1 MNLQTIQDIPTKKNS
16 RPNMMLKMMMSS
28 TNHKILTLLV
38 SVDILLLLITIIF
51 FDIKVVYNTQI
62 GYITASLVMVAS
74 IMSYRRMVNARV
86 KHNIITMD
94 DSKDVIDKLE
104 DPYDL
109 YSETVTEAEEKDYAQ
124 IVKEEKKKL
133 KENRRTIYQTI
144 KDTKA
149 ALSIYRLGAYAV
161 LILGFLYLKRH
172 DLLHIP
178 SYILSLGI
186 PTVILVWILL
196 KEKENHSQD

>member
-1 MNLQTIQDIPTKKNS
+1 
-16 RPNMMLKMMMSS
+16 MMMKMMMSS
-28 TNHKILTLLV
+28 TNRKILTVLV
-38 SVDILLLLITIIF
+38 SVDILLLLISLIF
-51 FDIKVVYNTQI
+51 FDMKVVYNTQI
-62 GYITASLVMVAS
+62 GYITATLVMIAS
-74 IMSYRRMVNARV
+74 IVSYRRMVNARV
-86 KHNIITMD
+86 KHNIVTTD

-109 YSETVTEAEEKDYAQ
+109 YSETVTEAEEKDFAQ
-124 IVKEEKKKL
+124 TVKEEKKKL
-133 KENRRTIYQTI
+133 KENRRSVYQTI

-178 SYILSLGI
+178 IYIISLGI
-186 PTVILVWILL
+186 PTIILVWVLL
-196 KEKENHSQD
+196 KEKENHSEDTIE

>member
-1 MNLQTIQDIPTKKNS
+1 
-16 RPNMMLKMMMSS
+16 MSS
-28 TNHKILTLLV
+28 MNRKILTVLV
-38 SVDILLLLITIIF
+38 TVDLLLLIISLIF

-62 GYITASLVMVAS
+62 GYITSTLVMVAS
-74 IMSYRRMVNARV
+74 IVSYRRMVNARV
-86 KHNIITMD
+86 KHNIVTMD

-109 YSETVTEAEEKDYAQ
+109 YSEDVIDDEEKDFAQ
-124 IVKEEKKKL
+124 TVKEEKKKL
-133 KENRRTIYQTI
+133 KENRRTVFQTI

-161 LILGFLYLKRH
+161 LILGFLYLNRH
-172 DLLHIP
+172 DMLHIP
-178 SYILSLGI
+178 SYIISLGI
-186 PTVILVWILL
+186 PSVILVWMLL